1 MTTLANTASATRL
14 PRLVLRDGAAEALKW
29 LALALMVVD
38 HVNKYLLDWSTPWMF
53 AAGRLAMPVFAI
65 VLGYNLARFERSDS
79 AGLRRVLVRLALAAA
94 VASVPFLALGKAS
107 AGGWWPLNILVT
119 LASAVAAL
127 LLWRSTFPLHRTTA
141 ALLFVVGGAVGEFFW
156 PAMAIVLAT
165 CSYTRAPS
173 VPTLAVLGTST
184 ALLGLV
190 NGNAWA
196 LAALP
201 LVALATQLRLRMP
214 RLRWV
219 FYAAYPAHLAVLWA
233 VLQARPW

>member
-1 MTTLANTASATRL
+1 MTTLVDAAGAARL
-14 PRLVLRDGAAEALKW
+14 PRFVLRDGAVETLKW
-29 LALALMVVD
+29 LALALMVID
-38 HVNKYLLDWSTPWMF
+38 HINKYLLDWSTPWMF
-53 AAGRLAMPVFAI
+53 AAGRLAMPLFAI
-65 VLGYNLARFERSDS
+65 VLGYNFVRFEPSDT

-94 VASVPFLALGKAS
+94 VASVPFSALGKAS

-119 LASAVAAL
+119 LSAAVAVL
-127 LLWRSTFPLHRTTA
+127 LLWRGASVLYRTA
-141 ALLFVVGGAVGEFFW
+141 AVLVFLIGGAVGEFFW

-173 VPTLAVLGTST
+173 VPALAVLVTST

-201 LVALATQLRLRMP
+201 LALLATQLRLRVP
-214 RLRWV
+214 RLRWA
-219 FYAAYPAHLAVLWA
+219 FYAAYPLHLAVLWA
-233 VLQARPW
+233 VLQVRHG

>member
-1 MTTLANTASATRL
+1 MTTLANTAPAPRL
-14 PRLVLRDGAAEALKW
+14 PRLVLRDGAVETLKW

-53 AAGRLAMPVFAI
+53 AAGRLAMPLFAI
-65 VLGYNLARFERSDS
+65 VLGYNLARFERTDI
-79 AGLRRVLVRLALAAA
+79 AGLRRVLVRLALTAV
-94 VASVPFLALGKAS
+94 VASVPFFALGKAS

-127 LLWRSTFPLHRTTA
+127 LLWRSTFPLRRTTA
-141 ALLFVVGGAVGEFFW
+141 ALVFVAGGALGEFFW

-173 VPTLAVLGTST
+173 VPALAVLGTST

-201 LVALATQLRLRMP
+201 LVALATQLRLRIP

-233 VLQARPW
+233 VLQARLW